1 MVCTLLPQAEISDLS
16 EPNTPRIEPFVGA
29 PSKERFIAALRG
41 EPTDRV
47 PHFEILIE
55 SDHVERLLG
64 RPAGNTL
71 GVGGDPAKGAAAA
84 EGTRPMFPR
93 DYLELCRITGQD
105 AIALEAI
112 WTPIK
117 HRRPDGSVG
126 PITDRSIKT
135 RRDLERII
143 WPGEREREERLRYVR
158 EYVAAARGTGMAVV
172 FLCGSI
178 FQTLYEFVIGLSDCM
193 VMVLEDRELFEE
205 MMSRSAEYYAELV
218 RCAVQEGIDVLFP
231 ADDFAFKTG
240 LFVRPELFQQIWRP
254 HYDCILA
261 PARETGIP
269 IMFHS
274 DGKIDAGIEMLLEM
288 GVTAIHPMDPSGIDY
303 RDYKKRFGSCLT
315 LFGNID
321 ITWPLVQ
328 GTPADVE
335 RDVREHVDVLKAGG
349 RWVAGSSHS
358 IVNYIPHQNF
368 VTMINSFHKYG
379 AY

>member
-1 MVCTLLPQAEISDLS
+1 ML
-16 EPNTPRIEPFVGA
+16 RIEPFEGK

-55 SDHVERLLG
+55 DQHVEKLLG
-64 RPAGNTL
+64 RQAGNTL

-84 EGTRPMFPR
+84 EGTRPMVPR
-93 DYLELCRITGQD
+93 DYIELCQIIGQD

-117 HRRPDGSVG
+117 YRQPDGKLA

-135 RRDLERII
+135 RKDLERVV
-143 WPGEREREERLRYVR
+143 WPGEAELEERLQYVR
-158 EYVAAARGTGMAVV
+158 EYVAAARGSGMAVV
-172 FLCGSI
+172 FLLGSI
-178 FQTLYEFVIGLSDCM
+178 FQTLYEFVVGLSDCM
-193 VMVLEDRELFEE
+193 VMILEDRDLFDE
-205 MMSRSAEYYAELV
+205 MMSRSADYVSALA
-218 RCAVQEGIDVLFP
+218 RRAVAEGIDVLFP

-240 LFVRPELFQQIWRP
+240 TFVRPELFEKIWRP
-254 HYDCILA
+254 HYDRLMA
-261 PARETGIP
+261 PAREAGIP

-274 DGKIDAGIEMLLEM
+274 DGKIDAGIEMLIEM
-288 GVTAIHPMDPSGIDY
+288 GVTAIHPMDPSGVDY
-303 RDYKKRFGSCLT
+303 RDYKKRYGSRLT

-321 ITWPLVQ
+321 IEWPLVE

-335 RDVREHVDVLKAGG
+335 RDVREHMEVLKPGG
-349 RWVAGSSHS
+349 RWVAGCAHS
-358 IVNYIPHQNF
+358 IVNYIPHDNF
-368 VTMINSFHKYG
+368 VAMINAIHKYG